1 MSRQQPRLLQQTQ
14 SKTSNRQQSILP
26 LALYW
31 KIRESIK
38 ARQAKHPFTKFGYQG
53 QIFIYMQETTVFT
66 RNLPSAA
73 VQAALPALS

>member
-38 ARQAKHPFTKFGYQG
+38 ARQAKLPFTKFGYR
-53 QIFIYMQETTVFT
+53 QIFIYRQETVTTVFT
-66 RNLPSAA
+66 RNMPSAA
-73 VQAALPALS
+73 VPAALS